1 MSKSVPCI
9 MTVDEMEIRKVT
21 AEQSKHEEDVLSKIL
36 MGMNLGS
43 LSMMLRQNFS
53 PMNCTPTHDLKR

>member
-1 MSKSVPCI
+1 